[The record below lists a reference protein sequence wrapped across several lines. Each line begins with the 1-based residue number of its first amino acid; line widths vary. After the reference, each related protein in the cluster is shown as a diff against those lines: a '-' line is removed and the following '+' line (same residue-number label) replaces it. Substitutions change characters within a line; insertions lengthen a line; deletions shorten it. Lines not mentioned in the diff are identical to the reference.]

1 MKHAVLI
8 MAHKN
13 KEQVIRLIRALAC
26 EEFDFFVHPD
36 IEWNLSAQDLKDIE
50 SCADNVHLASK
61 RIHGELDHWSLP
73 QITLNLIDDALANE
87 SDNGVEYSYFLLLS
101 GQDYPIKS
109 KKYILNFLEKQYP
122 KPLIHV
128 EKYEREHWVQTKFML
143 VRWSHKVED
152 VHEKMKPGL
161 LRKIC
166 VVPYVVAEFFEKH
179 FYRTPYERV
188 IKHGVNLYGGSQ
200 WWILP
205 HGVIDYIKDK
215 EEKDPKLIKEFKR
228 TWTPDETF
236 FQTMAMNSPYAKYY
250 IDDDEIYDHGYRIIP
265 SMTYPDFVT
274 PTKGFIGHPHIIT
287 CDDFDRIMAKKALFA
302 RKFNVKT
309 DAKVL
314 DMIDEV
320 INH

>member
-73 QITLNLIDDALANE
+73 QITLNLLDDALANE
-87 SDNGVEYSYFLLLS
+87 SNSDVEYSYFLLLS
-101 GQDYPIKS
+101 GQDYPIKG
-109 KKYILNFLEKQYP
+109 KKYILNFLEEQYP
-122 KPLIHV
+122 KPLVHAD
-128 EKYEREHWVQTKFML
+128 KYEDEHWVQTKFML

-152 VHEKMKPGL
+152 VHIRMKPGI
-161 LRKIC
+161 LRKIR
-166 VVPYVVAEFFEKH
+166 VAPYVIAEFFEKH
-179 FYRTPYERV
+179 FYGTPYERV
-188 IKHGVNLYGGSQ
+188 IKHGIKLYGGSQ

-205 HGVIDYIKDK
+205 HGVIDFIKGK
-215 EEKDPKLIKEFKR
+215 EKSDPKLIKEFKR

-236 FQTMAMNSPYAKYY
+236 FQTMAMNSDYSQYCIKN
-250 IDDDEIYDHGYRIIP
+250 DSIYGYGLGELP
-265 SMTYPDFVT
+265 CMTYADFYSE
-274 PTKGFIGHPHIIT
+274 TKSFRGHPHDIT
-287 CDDFDRIMAKKALFA
+287 VNDFDRIMAKKTLFA
-302 RKFNVKT
+302 RKFNIDV
-309 DAKVL
+309 DAIVL
-314 DMIDEV
+314 DRIDDV
-320 INH
+320 IE